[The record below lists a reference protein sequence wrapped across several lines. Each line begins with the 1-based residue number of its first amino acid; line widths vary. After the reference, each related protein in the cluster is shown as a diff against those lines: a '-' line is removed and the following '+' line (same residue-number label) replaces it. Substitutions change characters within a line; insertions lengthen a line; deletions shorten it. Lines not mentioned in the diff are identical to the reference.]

1 MNVKIH
7 MEVLSLKTHYYL
19 SWFNHFFPEKLV
31 HCLQEDIQDRKSL
44 VMISA
49 DPSGYKDEPIN
60 MDEITEW
67 TWLNQANIIFDEY
80 HFIDY
85 RMQKEDAQ
93 RFIQN
98 ASVIFL
104 CGGDPVL
111 QNDFLLDYE
120 LSNAIKNSH
129 AVIIGA
135 SAGALNMAAKWL
147 SSKNAGHKVE
157 TNTIYDGIGFGHFA
171 YESHARL
178 DYDALVQGYLLP
190 LSEDIDVYAGLQ
202 ESAIR
207 VKDGKIEIIGPV
219 YLISHSKI
227 QKLVETL

>member
-1 MNVKIH
+1 MKIH
-7 MEVLSLKTHYYL
+7 YYF
-19 SWFNHFFPEKLV
+19 SWFNDFFSEKLV
-31 HCLQEDIQDRKSL
+31 KLLHEDITDRKSL

-49 DPSGYKDEPIN
+49 QPSAYKDEQVNI
-60 MDEITEW
+60 DDISEW
-67 TWLNQANIIFDEY
+67 TWLNQANIIFNEY

-93 RFIQN
+93 RLLQN

-111 QNDFLLDYE
+111 QNDFLAEYE
-120 LSNAIKNSH
+120 LSDVIKNSN
-129 AVIIGA
+129 AVIMGA
-135 SAGALNMAAKWL
+135 SAGAINMAAKWL
-147 SSKNAGHKVE
+147 SLINTGSEVE
-157 TNTIYDGIGFGHFA
+157 TSTIYDGIGMDHFA
-171 YESHARL
+171 YESHAKR
-178 DYDALVQGYLLP
+178 DYTTFVQGYLFP
-190 LSEDIDVYAGLQ
+190 LSEEIDVYAAEQ

-207 VKDGKIEIIGPV
+207 VKDGKIEIMGPV

>member
-1 MNVKIH
+1 M
-7 MEVLSLKTHYYL
+7 STHYYF
-19 SWFNHFFPEKLV
+19 SWFNNFFPEKLV
-31 HCLQEDIQDRKSL
+31 QCLDEDIQDRRSL

-49 DPSGYKDEPIN
+49 DPSGYTDEQIN
-60 MDEITEW
+60 FDDISEW

-85 RMQKEDAQ
+85 RMQKEDAR

-111 QNDFLLDYE
+111 QNDFLADYE
-120 LSNAIKNSH
+120 LSDVIKNSN
-129 AVIIGA
+129 AVILGA
-135 SAGALNMAAKWL
+135 SAGALNMAAKWY
-147 SSKNAGHKVE
+147 SSITTSNEVV
-157 TNTIYDGIGFGHFA
+157 TSTIYDGIGFDHFA
-171 YESHARL
+171 YESHSQR
-178 DYDALVQGYLLP
+178 DYATFVQGYLNP
-190 LSEDIDVYAGLQ
+190 LSEEIDVYASEQ

-207 VKDGKIEIIGPV
+207 VKDGKIEIMGPV

-227 QKLVETL
+227 QKLVETLKNQHS

>member
-1 MNVKIH
+1 M
-7 MEVLSLKTHYYL
+7 STHYYF
-19 SWFNHFFPEKLV
+19 SWFNNFFPEKLV
-31 HCLQEDIQDRKSL
+31 HCLHEDIIDRKSL

-49 DPSGYKDEPIN
+49 DPSEQIN
-60 MDEITEW
+60 FDDVSEW
-67 TWLNQANIIFDEY
+67 TWLNQANIIFDKY

-85 RMQKEDAQ
+85 RMQKEEAR

-104 CGGDPVL
+104 CGGYPVL
-111 QNDFLLDYE
+111 QNDFLTEYE
-120 LSNAIKNSH
+120 LSDVIKNSN

-147 SSKNAGHKVE
+147 SLNNTDEVATS
-157 TNTIYDGIGFGHFA
+157 TIYNGIGFDQFA
-171 YESHARL
+171 YESHSQRDFATF
-178 DYDALVQGYLLP
+178 VQGYLFP
-190 LSEDIDVYAGLQ
+190 LSEEIDVYAAEQ
-202 ESAIR
+202 ESAVR
-207 VKDGKIEIIGPV
+207 VKDGKIEIVGPV

>member
-1 MNVKIH
+1 M
-7 MEVLSLKTHYYL
+7 STHYYL
-19 SWFNHFFPEKLV
+19 SWFNNFFPEKLV
-31 HCLQEDIQDRKSL
+31 QCLHEDIQDRKSL

-49 DPSGYKDEPIN
+49 EPSGYTGEQIN
-60 MDEITEW
+60 IDDVSEC

-85 RMQKEDAQ
+85 RMQKEEAQ
-93 RFIQN
+93 RLIHN

-111 QNDFLLDYE
+111 QNDFLADYE
-120 LSNAIKNSH
+120 LSNVIKNSN

-135 SAGALNMAAKWL
+135 SAGAINMAAKWL
-147 SSKNAGHKVE
+147 CLKSTGNEVE
-157 TNTIYDGIGFGHFA
+157 TSTIYDGIGFDHFA
-171 YESHARL
+171 YESHSKR
-178 DYDALVQGYLLP
+178 DYATFVQGYLFP
-190 LSEDIDVYAGLQ
+190 LSEEIDVYAAEQ
-202 ESAIR
+202 ESAMR
-207 VKDGKIEIIGPV
+207 VKDGKIEIMGPV